1 MRFCLVTG
9 DLRPEVVTH
18 IPVPTATSPLLPT
31 EDCDNSSA
39 SVGQEGQPQPSTEDH
54 PTTRPPPTAQ
64 GQSRGAFVL
73 AITVSTIVFYAL

>member
-1 MRFCLVTG
+1 MRYYFDTG

-31 EDCDNSSA
+31 EDCDNSSV

-54 PTTRPPPTAQ
+54 PTTRPPPTTQ
-64 GQSRGAFVL
+64 GQSRGAYVL
-73 AITVSTIVFYAL
+73 EISVATILF

>member
-1 MRFCLVTG
+1 MRFCFVTG

-31 EDCDNSSA
+31 EDCDNSSV

-54 PTTRPPPTAQ
+54 PTTPPPQTAQ
-64 GQSRGAFVL
+64 GQSRGVYVL
-73 AITVSTIVFYAL
+73 EITVSKRVFYGF